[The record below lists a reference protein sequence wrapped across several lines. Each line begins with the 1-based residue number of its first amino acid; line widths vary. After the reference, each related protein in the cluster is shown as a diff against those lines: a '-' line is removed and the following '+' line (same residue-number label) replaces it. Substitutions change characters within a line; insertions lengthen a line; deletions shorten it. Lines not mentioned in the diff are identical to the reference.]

1 MGSEGAVR
9 TSTAVVWHGGGR
21 RWFTRR
27 AAERAEAR
35 RLINKR
41 CECDNGDAFTPPYTC
56 DLHKDAVKM
65 ARRTRLMVAMF
76 VRPATRAASQEDGR

>member
-1 MGSEGAVR
+1 M
-9 TSTAVVWHGGGR
+9 AVVWHGGGR

-27 AAERAEAR
+27 AAENAEAR

-56 DLHKDAVKM
+56 GLHKDAVKN

-76 VRPATRAASQEDGR
+76 VRPTTRAALPQEEQE